1 MLGLIKDFAL
11 TALVII
17 LNHWIYGIEDTIAYD
32 FIADHI
38 TKNKNLFITAGILA
52 SIVLPLSSS
61 MFESLGLY
69 RITYG
74 ISKILVRVSQF
85 MMNFLAILNIIFYS
99 ALGRNLMRDKGY
111 LLLFSLALILGSSC
125 WSLRI
130 IDFNHPTQNVVLPVS
145 VLTLLSII
153 LVEFI
158 WPFYGF

>member
-1 MLGLIKDFAL
+1 MLVLLKDFAL

-17 LNHWIYGIEDTIAYD
+17 LNHWIYGIEDIIAYD

-38 TKNKNLFITAGILA
+38 IKSKNLFIAAGIVA
-52 SIVLPLSSS
+52 SIVLPLASSL
-61 MFESLGLY
+61 FESLGLY

-74 ISKILVRVSQF
+74 ISKILARVSQF
-85 MMNFLAILNIIFYS
+85 MMNFLAILNIVFYA